1 MKGLTQ
7 KQKNIIE
14 FINEF
19 MTTQEMAPTIYE
31 IAEHF
36 HIKTSTVFAHIRA
49 LQKKNYLTRSSKARS
64 ISLSHPKK
72 RSRFPAGVQSIPFH
86 CIGEASAAE
95 TDERGVVVE
104 PPDRVTVFGGLSA
117 NVRRNDAVVDE
128 IRRLGD
134 IAREVEQERHH
145 EFGDGG
151 GVAAEVVADDHAP
164 FHRLV
169 EVDDRLHAATAADDD
184 LELLR
189 GVEDFGVDRVV
200 FADEDVDV
208 GDSTLEFVARH
219 HDMVDGIAGEVEIDP
234 VGEMLEHGADEFRRD
249 ECFAFHGMSILA
261 KEGCGGKSAETQV
274 KFRRLLQ
281 RNREVD
287 FRGKE
292 SVGRRG

>member
-95 TDERGVVVE
+95 PGDKTLVCD
-104 PPDRVTVFGGLSA
+104 VTRLLDSPA
-117 NVRRNDAVVDE
+117 KEDLYAVHVHGSDLNSSG
-128 IRRLGD
+128 IFDGD
-134 IAREVEQERHH
+134 ILIVKSNPATVSGE
-145 EFGDGG
+145 DI
-151 GVAAEVVADDHAP
+151 VVAEENGREILKQAKDAIVNGTLSDAP
-164 FHRLV
+164 NV
-169 EVDDRLHAATAADDD
+169 K
-184 LELLR
+184 
-189 GVEDFGVDRVV
+189 
-200 FADEDVDV
+200 
-208 GDSTLEFVARH
+208 
-219 HDMVDGIAGEVEIDP
+219 GIVIG
-234 VGEMLEHGADEFRRD
+234 
-249 ECFAFHGMSILA
+249 
-261 KEGCGGKSAETQV
+261 
-274 KFRRLLQ
+274 LQ
-281 RNREVD
+281 RRIA
-287 FRGKE
+287 RT
-292 SVGRRG
+292 

>member
-95 TDERGVVVE
+95 PGDKTLVCDVTRLLDSPAKEDLYAVHVHGSDLNSSGIFDGDILIVKSNPATVSGEDIVVAEENGREILKQAKDAIVNGTLSDAPNVKGVVV
-104 PPDRVTVFGGLSA
+104 GLQ
-117 NVRRNDAVVDE
+117 RR
-128 IRRLGD
+128 
-134 IAREVEQERHH
+134 IAR
-145 EFGDGG
+145 
-151 GVAAEVVADDHAP
+151 
-164 FHRLV
+164 
-169 EVDDRLHAATAADDD
+169 T
-184 LELLR
+184 
-189 GVEDFGVDRVV
+189 
-200 FADEDVDV
+200 
-208 GDSTLEFVARH
+208 
-219 HDMVDGIAGEVEIDP
+219 
-234 VGEMLEHGADEFRRD
+234 
-249 ECFAFHGMSILA
+249 
-261 KEGCGGKSAETQV
+261 
-274 KFRRLLQ
+274 
-281 RNREVD
+281 
-287 FRGKE
+287 
-292 SVGRRG
+292 

>member
-95 TDERGVVVE
+95 PGDKTLVCDVTRLLDSPAKEDLYAVHVHGADLNASGIFDGDILIVKSNPATVSGEDIVVAEENGREILKQAKDAIVNGTLSDAPNVKGVVV
-104 PPDRVTVFGGLSA
+104 GLQ
-117 NVRRNDAVVDE
+117 RR
-128 IRRLGD
+128 
-134 IAREVEQERHH
+134 IAR
-145 EFGDGG
+145 
-151 GVAAEVVADDHAP
+151 A
-164 FHRLV
+164 
-169 EVDDRLHAATAADDD
+169 
-184 LELLR
+184 
-189 GVEDFGVDRVV
+189 
-200 FADEDVDV
+200 
-208 GDSTLEFVARH
+208 
-219 HDMVDGIAGEVEIDP
+219 
-234 VGEMLEHGADEFRRD
+234 
-249 ECFAFHGMSILA
+249 
-261 KEGCGGKSAETQV
+261 
-274 KFRRLLQ
+274 
-281 RNREVD
+281 
-287 FRGKE
+287 
-292 SVGRRG
+292 

>member
-95 TDERGVVVE
+95 PGEKTLVCDVMRLLDSPAKENLYAVHVHGSDLNGSGIFDGDILIVKSNPETVSGEDIVVAEENGREILKQAKDAIINGTLSDAPNVKGVVV
-104 PPDRVTVFGGLSA
+104 GLQ
-117 NVRRNDAVVDE
+117 RR
-128 IRRLGD
+128 
-134 IAREVEQERHH
+134 IAR
-145 EFGDGG
+145 
-151 GVAAEVVADDHAP
+151 
-164 FHRLV
+164 
-169 EVDDRLHAATAADDD
+169 T
-184 LELLR
+184 
-189 GVEDFGVDRVV
+189 
-200 FADEDVDV
+200 
-208 GDSTLEFVARH
+208 
-219 HDMVDGIAGEVEIDP
+219 
-234 VGEMLEHGADEFRRD
+234 
-249 ECFAFHGMSILA
+249 
-261 KEGCGGKSAETQV
+261 
-274 KFRRLLQ
+274 
-281 RNREVD
+281 
-287 FRGKE
+287 
-292 SVGRRG
+292 

>member
-95 TDERGVVVE
+95 PGDKTLVCDVTRLLDSPAKDDLYAVHVHGSDLNGNGIFDGDILIVKSNPATVSGEDIVVAEENGREILKQAKDAIINGTLSDTPNVKGVVV
-104 PPDRVTVFGGLSA
+104 GLQ
-117 NVRRNDAVVDE
+117 RR
-128 IRRLGD
+128 
-134 IAREVEQERHH
+134 IAR
-145 EFGDGG
+145 
-151 GVAAEVVADDHAP
+151 
-164 FHRLV
+164 
-169 EVDDRLHAATAADDD
+169 T
-184 LELLR
+184 
-189 GVEDFGVDRVV
+189 
-200 FADEDVDV
+200 
-208 GDSTLEFVARH
+208 
-219 HDMVDGIAGEVEIDP
+219 
-234 VGEMLEHGADEFRRD
+234 
-249 ECFAFHGMSILA
+249 
-261 KEGCGGKSAETQV
+261 
-274 KFRRLLQ
+274 
-281 RNREVD
+281 
-287 FRGKE
+287 
-292 SVGRRG
+292 

>member
-95 TDERGVVVE
+95 PGDKTLVCDVTRLLDSPAKEDLYAVHVHGSDLNSSGIFDGDILIVKSSPATVSGEDIIVAEENGREILKQAKDAIVNGTLSDAPNVKGVVV
-104 PPDRVTVFGGLSA
+104 GLQ
-117 NVRRNDAVVDE
+117 RR
-128 IRRLGD
+128 
-134 IAREVEQERHH
+134 IAR
-145 EFGDGG
+145 
-151 GVAAEVVADDHAP
+151 
-164 FHRLV
+164 
-169 EVDDRLHAATAADDD
+169 T
-184 LELLR
+184 
-189 GVEDFGVDRVV
+189 
-200 FADEDVDV
+200 
-208 GDSTLEFVARH
+208 
-219 HDMVDGIAGEVEIDP
+219 
-234 VGEMLEHGADEFRRD
+234 
-249 ECFAFHGMSILA
+249 
-261 KEGCGGKSAETQV
+261 
-274 KFRRLLQ
+274 
-281 RNREVD
+281 
-287 FRGKE
+287 
-292 SVGRRG
+292 

>member
-95 TDERGVVVE
+95 PGEKTLVCDVTRLLDSPAKENLYAVHVHGSDLNASGIFDGDILIVKSNPATVSGEDIVVAEENGREILKQAKDAVINGTLSDAPNVKGVVV
-104 PPDRVTVFGGLSA
+104 GLQ
-117 NVRRNDAVVDE
+117 RR
-128 IRRLGD
+128 
-134 IAREVEQERHH
+134 IAR
-145 EFGDGG
+145 
-151 GVAAEVVADDHAP
+151 
-164 FHRLV
+164 
-169 EVDDRLHAATAADDD
+169 T
-184 LELLR
+184 
-189 GVEDFGVDRVV
+189 
-200 FADEDVDV
+200 
-208 GDSTLEFVARH
+208 
-219 HDMVDGIAGEVEIDP
+219 
-234 VGEMLEHGADEFRRD
+234 
-249 ECFAFHGMSILA
+249 
-261 KEGCGGKSAETQV
+261 
-274 KFRRLLQ
+274 
-281 RNREVD
+281 
-287 FRGKE
+287 
-292 SVGRRG
+292 